1 VEISGNILHPSI
13 PAEAIT
19 AVADL
24 GTGTGYV
31 KFLSYPMLLPFSL
44 PRRTAK
50 QGIEI
55 KAPKEPSCTT
65 QNLSYADP
73 PQNMA

>member
-13 PAEAIT
+13 PAKNIT

-31 KFLSYPMLLPFSL
+31 KFLSYPMLFPFSL

-50 QGIEI
+50 QGIKI
-55 KAPKEPSCTT
+55 KAPKEASCTT
-65 QNLSYADP
+65 QS
-73 PQNMA
+73 